1 LDIKLNP
8 KKMSALA
15 KNYNRRKISFK
26 RGKGSF
32 LYANNGKKYLDF
44 VQGIAVN
51 SLGHANPHLINAV
64 NKQAKKLWHVSNA
77 FIIPEGEKLA
87 KRLTKKTFADFVIF
101 QNSGTEATEAAIK
114 IARRYFYSIGKP
126 KKNRILCV
134 KNSFHGRTLAA
145 IFASGS
151 KKMTEGFGP
160 RVDGFDHFKFGNYK
174 SLKRA
179 ITSKTAAIMVEP
191 IMGEGGIKVIPKWF
205 LRKLR
210 KICNQKKILLILDEV
225 QCGIGRSGKFFAF
238 EHAKV
243 SPDIVP
249 LAKGIGGGFPIGAV
263 LMTKKAASGM
273 IPGTHGSTFG
283 GNPLAMSVGSAV
295 LDQIFKK
302 GFLKNVQKISKYFH
316 SELKKIQNEYSN
328 IIKEVRGVGLLIG
341 LQLYKDQSKFIQKLM
356 DNNLLTIR
364 AGENVIRI
372 LPPLT
377 VKKKEIDLAIKIIRK
392 VCKGYKT

>member
-1 LDIKLNP
+1 
-8 KKMSALA
+8 MSALT

-26 RGKGSF
+26 KGKGSF
-32 LYANNGKKYLDF
+32 LYSTNGKKYLDF

-51 SLGHANPHLINAV
+51 SLGHSNPHLIKAI

-87 KRLTKKTFADFVIF
+87 QRLAKNTFADFIMF

-114 IARRYFYSIGKP
+114 AARRYFYSIGQP

-160 RVDGFDHFKFGNYK
+160 KVAGFDHFEFGNHK
-174 SLKRA
+174 DLKRS
-179 ITSKTAAIMVEP
+179 ITRRTAAIMVETV
-191 IMGEGGIKVIPKWF
+191 MGEGGIKVIPDWCLKE
-205 LRKLR
+205 LR

-225 QCGIGRSGKFFAF
+225 QCGIGRSGNFFAF
-238 EHAKV
+238 EKSKV
-243 SPDIVP
+243 KPDIVP
-249 LAKGIGGGFPIGAV
+249 IAKGIGGGFPLGAV
-263 LMTKKAASGM
+263 LMSKKVASGM
-273 IPGTHGSTFG
+273 IAGTHGSTFG
-283 GNPLAMSVGSAV
+283 GNPLAMSVGNAV

-302 GFLKNVQKISKYFH
+302 GFLKNVQNLSKYFH
-316 SELKKIQNEYSN
+316 YELNIIKKEFPK
-328 IIKEVRGVGLLIG
+328 IIKEVRGVGFLIG
-341 LQLYKDQSKFIQKLM
+341 LQLFDDQKKFIQKLI
-356 DNNLLTIR
+356 DNKLLTIR
-364 AGENVIRI
+364 AAENVIRI

-377 VKKKEIDLAIKIIRK
+377 VTKTEINLAIKIIKK
-392 VCKGYKT
+392 VCSSYK